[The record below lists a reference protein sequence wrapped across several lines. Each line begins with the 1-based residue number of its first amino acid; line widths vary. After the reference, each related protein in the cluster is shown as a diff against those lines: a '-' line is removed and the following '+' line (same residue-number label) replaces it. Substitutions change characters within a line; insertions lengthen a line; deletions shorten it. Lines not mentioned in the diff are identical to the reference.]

1 VTKQPDRR
9 AEERYPVSTDA
20 ACPFLSPVVEDFGAV
35 RIRDVSM
42 HGVGLLVARRIE
54 PNTLLAV
61 VLTNPTRSF
70 NKTVLARVVHITPV
84 AGGFLAGCTFVTPI
98 SYQEMSSL
106 IL

>member
-9 AEERYPVSTDA
+9 AEERYPVSADA

-42 HGVGLLVARRIE
+42 HGVGLLVPRRVE
-54 PNTLLAV
+54 PGTLLTVA
-61 VLTNPTRSF
+61 LANPTRNF
-70 NKTVLARVVHITPV
+70 NKTVLARVVHLTAV
-84 AGGFLAGCTFVTPI
+84 TGGFLAGCTFVTPL